1 MYLGNGWGRRKEN
14 RLTSTLSPTFLSFSL
29 HLLSLS
35 LCLVVPCLPAAYCI
49 IRSQGRIQSYFPSA
63 LSLSLSLSLALS
75 DWMSA
80 LEVEGG
86 EGRSEGSGRMGE
98 NESRGRKRGRDG
110 EMEFS
115 GGGERGWVSER
126 DQMQAKRKRKLQD
139 KERVKQL
146 T

>member
-1 MYLGNGWGRRKEN
+1 M
-14 RLTSTLSPTFLSFSL
+14 FSGA
-29 HLLSLS
+29 
-35 LCLVVPCLPAAYCI
+35 LPASGLLHYPKSGKNSVI
-49 IRSQGRIQSYFPSA
+49 FSIRS

-139 KERVKQL
+139 EERVKQL